1 MFLKI
6 FTNFVRPL
14 FTKKMNTTQL
24 KHNLMQRISNIE
36 DIKFLEAIKT
46 ILDYNK
52 IEPFI
57 ELTDKLANELKLASL
72 EGKEGKIISQA
83 ELDIKVEQWLKEK

>member
-1 MFLKI
+1 
-6 FTNFVRPL
+6 
-14 FTKKMNTTQL
+14 MNNTQL
-24 KHNLMQRISNIE
+24 KHYLIQRISNIE

-57 ELTDKLANELKLASL
+57 ELTDKLASELKSAIL
-72 EGKEGKIISQA
+72 EGKEGKVTSHA
-83 ELDIKVEQWLKEK
+83 EL

>member
-1 MFLKI
+1 
-6 FTNFVRPL
+6 
-14 FTKKMNTTQL
+14 MNTTQL
-24 KHNLMQRISNIE
+24 KHNLMQRISSFE

-57 ELTDKLANELKLASL
+57 ELTDKLANELQIASL
-72 EGKEGKIISQA
+72 EGKEGKVISQA